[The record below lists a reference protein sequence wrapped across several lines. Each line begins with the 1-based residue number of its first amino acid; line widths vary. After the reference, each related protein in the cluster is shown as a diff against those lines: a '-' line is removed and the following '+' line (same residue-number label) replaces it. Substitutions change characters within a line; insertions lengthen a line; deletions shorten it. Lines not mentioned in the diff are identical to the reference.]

1 MAKKQHYMTY
11 PERIRLETLLK
22 YKVPIAQ
29 IARDLGCCR
38 QTIYNEI
45 RRGEYDRLNND
56 HAQYKMEKRY
66 SADKGQ
72 QLHEK
77 ANRNRGRE
85 FKIGHDY
92 AYADFLEQKMLRDK
106 YSPAAALACAK
117 ANGFTT
123 SLSVGTIY
131 NYISWGVFYAMTN
144 NDLWEKSH
152 RKRKKASRPVPRIF
166 RTNLP
171 SIEQRPKCI
180 QDRKEHGHWEM
191 DLIVGKSGTKAA
203 LLTLTERVTRE
214 EIIRKIPNKKAESV
228 VAALNQIERST
239 PNFREKF
246 RSITTDNGF
255 EFMSYDRLRTSIY
268 EGIRFDIWY
277 CHSYAAWEKGTVER
291 NNRIIRRFFPKG
303 TDFTKITKKQVA
315 AVQDWMNNYPR
326 KILDW
331 KTPAEISA

>member
-11 PERIRLETLLK
+11 PERIRMETLLK
-22 YKVPIAQ
+22 YKVPITQ
-29 IARDLGCCR
+29 IAKELGCCR

-45 RRGEYDRLNND
+45 RRGTYEHEERGFL
-56 HAQYKMEKRY
+56 KKRY

-72 QLHEK
+72 QIHDK

-92 AYADFLEQKMLRDK
+92 AYADFLEEKMLHDK

-117 ANGFTT
+117 AKGFTL

-144 NDLWEKSH
+144 KDLWEKPH
-152 RKRKKASRPVPRIF
+152 RRKKIKKPERRIVHAK
-166 RTNLP
+166 LP
-171 SIEQRPKCI
+171 SIESRPAHIGQR
-180 QDRKEHGHWEM
+180 QDLGHWEL
-191 DLIVGKSGTKAA
+191 DLVIGKKESSPA
-203 LLTLTERVTRE
+203 LMVMTERVTRE
-214 EIIRKIPNKKAESV
+214 IIIRKIPNKKSATIVNE
-228 VAALNQIERST
+228 LNKL
-239 PNFREKF
+239 EKSMPDF
-246 RSITTDNGF
+246 RSRIQTITTDNGS
-255 EFMSYDRLRTSIY
+255 EFMDYEGIRRSIY
-268 EGIRFDIWY
+268 EGERCEVYY
-277 CHSYAAWEKGTVER
+277 CHSYASWEKGTVER

-326 KILDW
+326 KILNW
-331 KTPAEISA
+331 KSPAEISA

>member
-11 PERIRLETLLK
+11 PERIRLETMLK

-45 RRGEYDRLNND
+45 RRGTYEHEVDGFLRT
-56 HAQYKMEKRY
+56 RY

-72 QLHEK
+72 DIHKK

-106 YSPAAALACAK
+106 YSPAAALASARAK
-117 ANGFTT
+117 GFTT
-123 SLSVGTIY
+123 SLCVGTIY

-144 NDLWEKSH
+144 NDLWEKPH
-152 RKRKKASRPVPRIF
+152 RKKKAARPESRIAH
-166 RTNLP
+166 TNLP
-171 SIEQRPKCI
+171 SIEKRPRYI
-180 QDRKEHGHWEM
+180 RDREELGHWEM
-191 DLIVGKSGTKAA
+191 DLIIGKSGTKAA
-203 LLTLTERVTRE
+203 LLTLTERITRE
-214 EIIRKIPNKKAESV
+214 EIIRKLPNKRAESV
-228 VAALNQIERST
+228 IAALNQIERST
-239 PNFREKF
+239 PNFRQKF
-246 RSITTDNGF
+246 RSITTDNGP
-255 EFMSYDRLRTSIY
+255 EFLDYDRLRMSIY
-268 EGIRFDIWY
+268 EGERFDVWY

-303 TDFTKITKKQVA
+303 TDFTKVTKKQVA

-331 KTPAEISA
+331 KSPAEISA